1 MTDKKQI
8 RYTKNVRIRC
18 DQYDRLLKESLELSQ
33 TRGKVLG
40 FSVYLQK
47 IIDEHIK
54 RQEIENASKHR

>member
-1 MTDKKQI
+1 MTKKQHTSNTI
-8 RYTKNVRIRC
+8 PVRIRR

-47 IIDEHIK
+47 LLDDHIE
-54 RQEIENASKHR
+54 RQELKG